1 MKIIKNWLPSSSLS
15 FIIYYLLV
23 ITIISIPRLNSYYFK
38 SNYLS
43 RPDSHINGL
52 ENFILFKSKTHKKKM
67 ILLQEERKKKKK
79 KPT

>member
-1 MKIIKNWLPSSSLS
+1 MKRIKNWLPSSSLS

-38 SNYLS
+38 SNLIFPDRIPISTVWKTLYYLKVK
-43 RPDSHINGL
+43 H
-52 ENFILFKSKTHKKKM
+52 TKKK
-67 ILLQEERKKKKK
+67 IDTFAGGKEKK